1 MIALCLLLTV
11 CAAVPFYVRFLIAI
25 CRERWHARICYLVRL
40 EHAESKIPAVGER
53 HESVIAA
60 GAA

>member
-11 CAAVPFYVRFLIAI
+11 CAAIPFYVRFLIAI

-40 EHAESKIPAVGER
+40 ESAENQIPAVEER
-53 HESVIAA
+53 HESVVGARAA
-60 GAA
+60 

>member
-11 CAAVPFYVRFLIAI
+11 CAAIPFYARFLIAI

-40 EHAESKIPAVGER
+40 ECAENQIPAVEKR
-53 HESVIAA
+53 HEPVLEARAA
-60 GAA
+60 

>member
-1 MIALCLLLTV
+1 MIASCLLLTV

-40 EHAESKIPAVGER
+40 ERAESEIPVVRER
-53 HESVIAA
+53 HESVVAA
-60 GAA
+60 RAA